1 MMSASNGGLDGVP
14 DRLRYRFG
22 DVVVDTQMRT
32 LTRAGAPQTLEPKAY
47 AVLLALLRR
56 PHELVTRD
64 ELLDEVW
71 GHRHVTPGVLTR
83 AIAQLRHALDDDP
96 HEPRYIRTRHA
107 LGYCFIGELLPEPGA
122 EADAVPVPRGR
133 AAGDDAARRGEVD
146 GRPGPTA
153 RPDVS
158 TREVMAAVPDSA
170 PADDGHRPTAVS
182 RPSRVPHGP
191 ADATDPRMARP
202 VWLLLGVALVFGALA
217 FVWTTWRAPVAS
229 GDPSIAVLPFA
240 SLSGSSDDRY
250 FAEGLAIEMHD
261 ALARVPGLQVVA
273 VRTSPGGEPGDA
285 REVGRRLRVANVLEA
300 SVRRDGER
308 VRVNAR
314 LSDTRTGM
322 TRWAGRFDRE
332 NADVFG
338 VQAEVAGEVVQ
349 ALLGVLPDRAVV
361 QRLAPTRSV
370 AAYDAYLKGVQHL
383 QASDGDAGP
392 QRAIAYFQDALRAD
406 PAFAR
411 AQAGVCRAEIVRFE
425 HGLDAEAFGR
435 AEAACRRA
443 AQMAPDLREVDLAL
457 GEMYRARGDHDRAV
471 PRYTRALDDIALRP
485 AAYVGLARVQAA
497 LGRGALAREYFDR
510 ALRLSPNDAAIHRE
524 LGYQAY
530 LDGNLPT
537 AVASFRTAT
546 ALAPDDERLW
556 SSLGGLYLAAADE
569 TRAADAFERSLA
581 IRPNYAA
588 LSNYGSLR
596 YEARDYR
603 RAADLYR
610 HAAELDPGDFRIWG
624 NLGDALTA
632 LAGNADQARSS
643 YERAAALAERYTG
656 IRNDDAQALALL
668 GWYRANL
675 GDRPGAR
682 ESLARA
688 EALGSEPGEVAFLGA
703 QALALLDDPAGALAR
718 IEQARAGGISRRRLD
733 ASPALRP
740 LLASQAATT
749 NR

>member
-1 MMSASNGGLDGVP
+1 MSGPNGAHDGVP

-22 DVVVDTQMRT
+22 DVVVDTQART
-32 LTRAGAPQTLEPKAY
+32 LTRAGAMQTLEPKAY

-83 AIAQLRHALDDDP
+83 AIAQLRHALADDP

-107 LGYCFIGELLPEPGA
+107 LGYCFIGDLLPEPDAEVAAIPVLQGA
-122 EADAVPVPRGR
+122 MVGDGDAVPTQADDRPDP
-133 AAGDDAARRGEVD
+133 AGNPDAAMRD
-146 GRPGPTA
+146 GI
-153 RPDVS
+153 
-158 TREVMAAVPDSA
+158 AAVPDAAGDAQTATAA
-170 PADDGHRPTAVS
+170 PHSTRPPPHSIAATGA
-182 RPSRVPHGP
+182 RPW
-191 ADATDPRMARP
+191 RP
-202 VWLLLGVALVFGALA
+202 VWLLLGCALVLGALA
-217 FVWTTWRAPVAS
+217 LAWSVWRGPVAAD
-229 GDPSIAVLPFA
+229 DPSIAVLPFT
-240 SLSGSSDDRY
+240 SLGGSSDDRY
-250 FAEGLAIEMHD
+250 FAEGLAVEMHD

-273 VRTSPGGEPGDA
+273 VRGSPGRDPGDA
-285 REVGRRLRVANVLEA
+285 RTVGRRLRVANVLEA
-300 SVRRDGER
+300 SVRRDGQR
-308 VRVNAR
+308 MRVNAR
-314 LSDTRTGM
+314 LSDTRTGT
-322 TRWAGRFDRE
+322 TRWAGHFDRE

-338 VQAEVAGEVVQ
+338 VQAEVASEVVQ
-349 ALLGVLPDRAVV
+349 ALLGVLPDRALA

-370 AAYDAYLKGVQHL
+370 AAYDAYLKGLQHL
-383 QASDGDAGP
+383 QASDGDDGL
-392 QRAIAYFQDALRAD
+392 QRAVAYFQDALGAD

-443 AQMAPDLREVDLAL
+443 AAMAPDLREVDLAL

-485 AAYVGLARVQAA
+485 AAYVGLARVQGA
-497 LGRGALAREYFDR
+497 LGRKALAREYFDR
-510 ALRLSPNDAAIHRE
+510 ALRLSPNDASIHRE

-530 LDGNLPT
+530 LDGDVAA

-546 ALAPDDERLW
+546 ALAPDDEGLW
-556 SSLGGLYLAAADE
+556 SSLGGLYLATGDE
-569 TRAADAFERSLA
+569 TRATDAFERSLA
-581 IRPNYAA
+581 VRPNYAA

-603 RAADLYR
+603 RAAELYR

-624 NLGDALTA
+624 NLGDALA
-632 LAGNADQARSS
+632 AVPANARQARAS
-643 YERAAALAERYTG
+643 YRRAAALAERYTG
-656 IRNDDAQALALL
+656 IRNDDAQAFALL

-675 GDRPGAR
+675 GDRTGAR
-682 ESLARA
+682 EALARA

-703 QALALLDDPAGALAR
+703 QTFALLDDDRGARERLV
-718 IEQARAGGISRRRLD
+718 QARAGGISRSRLD
-733 ASPALRP
+733 ASPQLGP
-740 LLASQAATT
+740 LLARTPAAT
-749 NR
+749 R